1 MKKRR
6 KRFFLLSVVL
16 FTVTL
21 VAVAQQVGSNSPYG
35 RYGYGLLSD
44 PSIGASETMGGISY
58 GLRRSQQVNPGN
70 PASYSELD
78 TLTFIFDIGVSGH
91 YATYNDGMSKQDF
104 YNGNLDYIA
113 IQFPI
118 MRKIGASI
126 GLLPYSKVGYKF
138 GQSRSLSDI
147 AYSEIY
153 SGSGGLSEIYGGIA
167 YEPFKYLS
175 LGVNVAYFFGN
186 IEHNKQLPSIDNT
199 TLARIAIDKF
209 SIRDIKYDFGIQL
222 THPIDRMQSVTIG
235 LVYTPKIN
243 AKSPIYSYD
252 QLLDAGGN
260 VKQILKS
267 DTIPSQVFHFPHS
280 FGLGATYSNQNWL
293 VGADGTFQKWE
304 GMEYPSAFDG
314 MDQDT
319 RFNNRYR
326 IGAGAEYVIDPLS
339 RDFFRRIRFR
349 GGFSFANSYNNVNVY
364 DPINNSNLGTGG
376 FKEYGVSIGFGLPFR
391 DTYTGRVSLLNI
403 GFNYSLLQPDND
415 YMIKEEMFKITVNMN
430 INEFW
435 FFKRQFE

>member
-167 YEPFKYLS
+167 YEPFKYLWLIYS
-175 LGVNVAYFFGN
+175 G
-186 IEHNKQLPSIDNT
+186 ISNT
-199 TLARIAIDKF
+199 TSNCLL
-209 SIRDIKYDFGIQL
+209 S
-222 THPIDRMQSVTIG
+222 TI
-235 LVYTPKIN
+235 
-243 AKSPIYSYD
+243 
-252 QLLDAGGN
+252 LLW
-260 VKQILKS
+260 Q
-267 DTIPSQVFHFPHS
+267 
-280 FGLGATYSNQNWL
+280 
-293 VGADGTFQKWE
+293 E
-304 GMEYPSAFDG
+304 
-314 MDQDT
+314 
-319 RFNNRYR
+319 
-326 IGAGAEYVIDPLS
+326 
-339 RDFFRRIRFR
+339 
-349 GGFSFANSYNNVNVY
+349 
-364 DPINNSNLGTGG
+364 
-376 FKEYGVSIGFGLPFR
+376 
-391 DTYTGRVSLLNI
+391 
-403 GFNYSLLQPDND
+403 
-415 YMIKEEMFKITVNMN
+415 
-430 INEFW
+430 
-435 FFKRQFE
+435 